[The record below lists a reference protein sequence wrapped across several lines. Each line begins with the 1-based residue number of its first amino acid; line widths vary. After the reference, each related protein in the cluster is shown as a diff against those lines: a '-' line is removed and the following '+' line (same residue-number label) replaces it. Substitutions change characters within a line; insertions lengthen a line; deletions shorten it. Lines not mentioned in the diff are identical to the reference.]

1 MPWGN
6 RVSAATK
13 HRMKYEYLN
22 DNPFTTKGAT
32 ANWNKVADQYT
43 PVTLDDIQAAN
54 LKVQWRVCYGN
65 SFPIVILSEVQALA
79 TKLREEKALKEA
91 SEKEAALVAQH
102 GPEKLAEIRAAEAI
116 AKQAAVDT
124 AAAAETRRRT
134 VLQISHLMQLVVDGS
149 AGLNDS
155 QVKRPAPVPP
165 TMSKKEAEE
174 WFGLK
179 PSKLPTG
186 EKVGGRWQYPT
197 ADVVASFRSLGA
209 PTSTLTRRGWG
220 VYSGNTRAS
229 LEAAL
234 TKLNPADA
242 PAIRREAAKTV
253 TTRLNKGAME
263 AAAKL
268 KDAEAAAATATRNVT
283 HATTLLGLSAPTA
296 APVSTLGTAMQP
308 AGVAE
313 AAASAIEVAES
324 SDDEVGGWP
333 SPPLSEAKRGKG
345 KAKRGFTELDE
356 EDEWIPNGEEKR
368 GRF

>member
-1 MPWGN
+1 MFEGGHC
-6 RVSAATK
+6 SCI
-13 HRMKYEYLN
+13 HRIHYISDRWL
-22 DNPFTTKGAT
+22 PLRF
-32 ANWNKVADQYT
+32 VT
-43 PVTLDDIQAAN
+43 P
-54 LKVQWRVCYGN
+54 LKPHSCRSSLGH
-65 SFPIVILSEVQALA
+65 
-79 TKLREEKALKEA
+79 R
-91 SEKEAALVAQH
+91 
-102 GPEKLAEIRAAEAI
+102 
-116 AKQAAVDT
+116 
-124 AAAAETRRRT
+124 
-134 VLQISHLMQLVVDGS
+134 SHLTVELTVFY
-149 AGLNDS
+149 
-155 QVKRPAPVPP
+155 R
-165 TMSKKEAEE
+165 
-174 WFGLK
+174 FGVA
-179 PSKLPTG
+179 
-186 EKVGGRWQYPT
+186 VGGRWQYPT